1 MIYLIKQLPGCRLTI
16 LGGETLE
23 IYDVVLIPLIIGI
36 VELLKM
42 YGMPR
47 RLLPIVAIIFGIV
60 GGIVYIYP
68 NDIKAGILIGLMMG
82 LSASGLYSGGKVD

>member
-1 MIYLIKQLPGCRLTI
+1 MKRLSGCRLTI
-16 LGGETLE
+16 LGGEKLE
-23 IYDVVLIPLIIGI
+23 IYDVVLIPLIIGV

-42 YGMPR
+42 YGMPK

-68 NDIKAGILIGLMMG
+68 NDIRAGVLIGLMMG
-82 LSASGLYSGGKVD
+82 LSASGLYSGSKAVVERK